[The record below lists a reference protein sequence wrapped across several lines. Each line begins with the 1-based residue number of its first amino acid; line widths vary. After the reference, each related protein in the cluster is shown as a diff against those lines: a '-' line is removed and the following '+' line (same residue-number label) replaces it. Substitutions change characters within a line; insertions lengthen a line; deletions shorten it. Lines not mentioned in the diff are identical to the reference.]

1 EESAKPAIAPVA
13 PPATAN
19 LAAKPA
25 DAGLIHK
32 KDPAPSAPVAS
43 APAASAPAGEI
54 SARRSAGAVEVART
68 IRVDVAKL
76 DELINLVGE
85 LVLER
90 NRLQHL
96 SRTFSEGQASKEEFE
111 SALMQSTGRLSF
123 ITDELQT
130 AGLSTRMVSVEAI
143 FRRFPRMVRDLAASL
158 GKQIE
163 LVIRGEDTELDK
175 TVAEEIADPLIH
187 LLRNSLDHGIE
198 RAQIRIEHGKPPKGR
213 VRVEARQEGDNVI
226 IEIAD
231 DGAGMDRS
239 RLAKKALEKGLVT
252 QDQLAAMT
260 PREILDLIFLPGF
273 STAEQVSDVSGRGV
287 GMDVVRSNM
296 KKLNGTVDLESEL
309 GHGSCV
315 RLRLPLTLAILPV
328 LLVAVD
334 RETYALPLRSVVETI
349 RVNVRDL
356 HRANHVDMLRLR
368 DRVLPVCW
376 LQQAVGLPAK
386 SRAEQQL
393 LRVVVLAAGE
403 KRVGLV
409 VDQLVGQEETVIK
422 PISSHLRH
430 IQGLS
435 GATISGDGEVRLI
448 LDPAGIIQLIEQS
461 MSQGS

>member
-1 EESAKPAIAPVA
+1 M
-13 PPATAN
+13 
-19 LAAKPA
+19 
-25 DAGLIHK
+25 
-32 KDPAPSAPVAS
+32 
-43 APAASAPAGEI
+43 
-54 SARRSAGAVEVART
+54 ART

-198 RAQIRIEHGKPPKGR
+198 RPQIRIEHGKPPKGT

-239 RLAKKALEKGLVT
+239 RLAKKALEKGLIT